1 MQAEIKEQGI
11 SLILPV
17 FNEENTIFEMVQ
29 ETVSFLEDLGRDY
42 EVIVV
47 DDGSTDKTSS
57 EMNRAIAQFGRVT
70 VVTLQENVGKGNAL
84 RAGFYASTHELVCF
98 LDADLDLHPSLL
110 ENLIGEVGSSGA
122 DIVIGSKRHPESRLN
137 YPWFRKLYST
147 IYYLLI
153 LALFRLPVKDTQT
166 GIKLFKREVL
176 ANTFPRLICKQY
188 TLDLELLVIANR
200 MGYTISEAPIE
211 LSFHQEYGSIRYSDI
226 RNIIVDTM
234 SIFYRVFFL
243 KYYDSPLKPVIE
255 HEPFVSIIVP
265 TARVDDV
272 TLECLQR
279 CCQLNYA
286 AFDIKLLPDE
296 PYVGSLPSASIKV
309 IPSGAVGPSVK
320 RNMGARDSKAEV
332 LAFIDSDAY
341 PEADWLKNAAPYFE
355 DPDLA
360 AVCGPAV
367 TPTSDS
373 ARQQASGLTY
383 SSSLV
388 SGSTTFRYTYHAMR
402 EVDDYP
408 SCNLLVKR
416 DCFEKAG
423 EYPEEF
429 WPGEDTVLSLRLT
442 NDLGKKILYV
452 PNVVVYHHRRSLF
465 RGHLRQVYAYAKH
478 RGYFVRKFP
487 ETSRRLQF
495 FVPSLFLFWLIAGL
509 VGSIFSPTFLLIY
522 LSVVGLYLLLAL
534 LSCVKTLKPLLNLLV
549 FLGIVVTTVTY
560 GWGFARGLAT
570 RKMVN

>member
-1 MQAEIKEQGI
+1 MQTDVSEKGI

-17 FNEENTIFEMVQ
+17 FNEENTIFEMVA
-29 ETVSFLEDLGRDY
+29 ETVRYLEESGRDY

-47 DDGSTDKTSS
+47 DDGSTDNTAA
-57 EMNRAIAQFGRVT
+57 EVNRAIARFGRVT
-70 VVTLQENVGKGNAL
+70 VVTLYENVGKGNAL
-84 RAGFYASTHELVCF
+84 RSGFYASKYELVCF

-110 ENLIGEVGSSGA
+110 DNLIGEMGGSDS
-122 DIVIGSKRHPESRLN
+122 DIVIGSKRHPESRLS

-147 IYYLLI
+147 IYYILI

-166 GIKLFKREVL
+166 GIKLFRREVL
-176 ANTFPRLICKQY
+176 TRTFPRLICKAY

-200 MGYTISEAPIE
+200 MGYRIAEAPID
-211 LSFHQEYGSIRYSDI
+211 LSFHQEYGSIKYADI

-243 KYYDSPLKPVIE
+243 KYYDSDLKPVIE

-265 TARVDDV
+265 TAKVDKMAI
-272 TLECLQR
+272 ECLER
-279 CCQLNYA
+279 CCQLNYSS
-286 AFDIKLLPDE
+286 FDIKLIPDE
-296 PYVGSLPSASIKV
+296 PYGGRLPSASVKV
-309 IPSGAVGPSVK
+309 MPSGAVGPSVK
-320 RNMGARDSKAEV
+320 RNIGSRDSRADV
-332 LAFIDSDAY
+332 LAFIDADAF

-355 DPDLA
+355 DPDVC

-367 TPTSDS
+367 TPMTDS
-373 ARQQASGLTY
+373 PRQQASGLTY

-388 SGSTTFRYTYHAMR
+388 SGSTTFRYAYHAMR

-408 SCNLLVKR
+408 SCNLLIKR
-416 DCFEKAG
+416 DCFEEAG

-442 NDLGKKILYV
+442 KDLGKRILYV

-465 RGHLRQVYAYAKH
+465 RGHLRQVYAYARH

-487 ETSRRLQF
+487 ETSRRFQF
-495 FVPSLFLFWLIAGL
+495 FVPSLFLAWLVAGL
-509 VGSIFSPTFLLIY
+509 AASFFSTYFLLIY
-522 LSVVGLYLLLAL
+522 ISVLGLYLLVAL
-534 LSCVKTLKPLLNLLV
+534 LSSVKTLKPLQNLLV
-549 FLGIVVTTVTY
+549 FAGIVTTNVTY
-560 GWGFARGLAT
+560 GWGFLRGLTA